1 MTILKYILWFISL
14 CFWCI
19 VTFFL
24 RKKEIKLDNNLIR
37 IFLIIL
43 KSIITIVLA
52 YGIAAVSIPIVWKF
66 EYLFGTLYIVLIADV
81 FFDIINMI
89 MLLFCKNTFSF
100 KFIEIIRL
108 SITLFVFLYG
118 TLNSQIIIPNHINY
132 TSEKIKNEIKFVFLS
147 DVHYGAAQTKITVEN
162 AFLKIKNINPDF
174 IVLGGDITDENT
186 TKEQMEEIYS
196 IIGSTGIK
204 TYFVYGNHDRQPEA
218 DYVGG
223 KKYSNEELESII
235 KNNEIEI
242 LKDDYIYVNENIIL
256 LGREDITVLER
267 LKVEDLKQRSNDAY
281 VICIDH
287 SPYQETDIKKTK
299 ADLQLSGHTHAGQL
313 FPLKTVYKLGVNNIF
328 GKYKMDNTDIYV
340 SSGFSGWGMPL
351 RTEEHCNF
359 EVVTLKKSEFATDD
373 KLSK

>member
-1 MTILKYILWFISL
+1 MTILKYALWFICL
-14 CFWCI
+14 CFWCT
-19 VTFFL
+19 VTFFI
-24 RKKEIKLDNNLIR
+24 RKIEIKIDNNLIR
-37 IFLIIL
+37 VLLIIL

-66 EYLFGTLYIVLIADV
+66 EYLFGALYIVLIADV
-81 FFDIINMI
+81 FYDIINMI
-89 MLLFCKNTFSF
+89 MLLFYKNTFSF
-100 KFIEIIRL
+100 KFSEILRL
-108 SITLFVFLYG
+108 SITFLVFLYG
-118 TLNSQIIIPNHINY
+118 TINSQIIIPNHINY
-132 TSEKIKNEIKFVFLS
+132 ASEKIKNEIKFVFLS
-147 DVHYGAAQTKITVEN
+147 DVHYGAAQTKKTVEN

-218 DYVGG
+218 DYVDG
-223 KKYSNEELESII
+223 KKYSKKELELII
-235 KNNEIEI
+235 KNNGIEI

-256 LGREDITVLER
+256 LGREDITALDRV
-267 LKVEDLKQRSNDAY
+267 KVENLKQRPEEAY

-287 SPYQETDIKKTK
+287 SPYQESDIIKTK

-351 RTEEHCNF
+351 RTEKHCNF
-359 EVVTLKKSEFATDD
+359 EVVTLKPVVFDTDD
-373 KLSK
+373 